1 MRPGATRQPSGCL
14 PPAAP
19 PSEDL
24 PANFP
29 TGLGIPF
36 IAMQQLPQRISV
48 IIPAKDQAPFIQD
61 SLASLER
68 QVADL
73 RRLEVLV
80 IDDGST
86 DGTGAIA
93 AQFHARLP
101 DLQIIRNDT
110 ARGLATARNQ
120 GLAASTA
127 PHIVFLDGDDWFAP
141 GHLERCSTELETLDV
156 DFVRTDHIRVTGGT
170 RALHRT
176 PQARRGIVLDPRESI
191 LPDHTSSMVDYPYAW
206 AGMFQRRVAERGL
219 LEFPAGLQTA
229 EDRAWIWKLHL
240 NCDSYAIS
248 NAPGV
253 MYRRGIS
260 TSLTQIFD
268 SRQLDFIQAYRLT
281 FDIVAKDP
289 QASRFWPK
297 AIRQFL
303 AICAHHLSRRGN
315 MTAEVSAELA
325 RRIKELLLELPAV
338 ELRTAFAALDGK
350 RSALL
355 RESMPVGK
363 PLLERSHA

>member
-1 MRPGATRQPSGCL
+1 
-14 PPAAP
+14 
-19 PSEDL
+19 
-24 PANFP
+24 
-29 TGLGIPF
+29 
-36 IAMQQLPQRISV
+36 MQQLPGHISV

-68 QVADL
+68 QVTDL

-80 IDDGST
+80 IDDGSS
-86 DGTGAIA
+86 DGTGQIA
-93 AQFHARLP
+93 AQFHDRLP

-141 GHLERCSTELETLDV
+141 GHLERCSTELDTLDV
-156 DFVRTDHIRVTGGT
+156 DFVRTDHIRVTGGA
-170 RALHRT
+170 RVLHRT

-191 LPDHTSSMVDYPYAW
+191 LPEHTSSMVDYPYAW

-219 LEFPAGLQTA
+219 LEFPAGLHTA
-229 EDRAWIWKLHL
+229 EDRAWIWNLHL

-248 NAPGV
+248 TAPGV
-253 MYRRGIS
+253 MYRRGIP

-268 SRQLDFIQAYRLT
+268 IRQLDFIQAYRLT
-281 FDIVAKDP
+281 FNIVAKDP
-289 QASRFWPK
+289 EAARFWPK

-315 MTAEVSAELA
+315 MTREVSAELA
-325 RRIKELLLELPAV
+325 LRIKELLLELPAV

-350 RSALL
+350 RAALL
-355 RESMPVGK
+355 RE
-363 PLLERSHA
+363 LLPIGNTPMERSHA